1 MKDDFKELK
10 KRYLTRLSDLY
21 PTIAG
26 SIDGDH
32 QPSGDFESAERNR
45 TFSDRCTR

>member
-10 KRYLTRLSDLY
+10 KTLFDAIVRLISDNR
-21 PTIAG
+21 G